1 MEIIEEEY
9 TSRNIGFNDVMQKVF
24 FRMFLGILLTAVTA
38 GVVFYTDLIYSLT
51 LSFKLLCIL
60 EIIVVLVFSIFFTKL
75 SSTIVSLLFF
85 GYAVLNGVT
94 MATIFAVFDLNS
106 IVYTF
111 LATAALFGALSW
123 YGHTTNKD
131 VSNWKSVLT
140 VGIIAGL
147 GLSIINLFLGNT
159 LLEIFLDWLILFVF
173 VGLTIY
179 DTQKIKSMHEANMM
193 EERHLY
199 VYGAM
204 ELYLDFINI
213 FLRILS
219 LFGKRKD

>member
-1 MEIIEEEY
+1 METIGEEY
-9 TSRNIGFNDVMQKVF
+9 VSRNIGFNDVMQKVF

-38 GVVFYTDLIYSLT
+38 GVVFYTDLVYSLM
-51 LSFKLLCIL
+51 LSFNLLCIL
-60 EIIVVLVFSIFFTKL
+60 EIVVVLVFSLFFTKL
-75 SSTIVSLLFF
+75 SSTTVSLLFF
-85 GYAVLNGVT
+85 GYAILNGVT

-131 VSNWKSVLT
+131 VSSWRSVLT
-140 VGIIAGL
+140 VGLIAGL
-147 GLSIINLFLGNT
+147 ILSIINLFLGNT

-179 DTQKIKSMHEANMM
+179 DTQKIKRMHEANMM
-193 EERHLY
+193 EEKHLY

-219 LFGKRKD
+219 LFGKRRD